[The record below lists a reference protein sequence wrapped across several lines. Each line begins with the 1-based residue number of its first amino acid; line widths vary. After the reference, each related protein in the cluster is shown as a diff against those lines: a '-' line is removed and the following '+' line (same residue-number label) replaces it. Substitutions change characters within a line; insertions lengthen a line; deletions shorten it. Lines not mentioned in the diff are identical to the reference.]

1 MFTTNL
7 KIKSSIAY
15 YLLLCQLLTN
25 CHPVDL
31 NMLSPTTATGQPNPQ
46 QQTASNDPVS
56 ANSAPHAS
64 RGASM
69 CRNSQGSTAGS
80 QWNGQSWGSTSGR
93 KGNGQSWGSSSGSQ
107 WNSHQSWG
115 STAGSQW
122 NGQSWGSSSGRKGK
136 GKDNAEKYNQAF
148 PHSGK
153 AKDIAFFID
162 NTEFPLYPETVT
174 LNSLYKIA
182 DQIKLSED
190 PAWKDSYG
198 KINISRCLKG
208 LKMLSAEYPAVQ
220 EVLKALADKITD
232 YKEVLKP
239 QQISNSLYGLQ
250 NMSAE
255 SEAVQKVLKALAAKI
270 TDCKEVLNTQ
280 AIGNS
285 LYGLKNMSAESEAV
299 KKVLK
304 SLTDK
309 ITDCKEILKPQE
321 IGMSL
326 YGLKNMSAES
336 EAVQEVL
343 QNIAL
348 KIPVEMDLESDYG
361 FSQILVEFFCNHP
374 GFFSQCK
381 EKNCSFIEGIQSSDI
396 LLKKFIKNIKINQD
410 SKNKGCIDLHGLSH
424 FIAEKLLASI
434 DFSQVGRI
442 IFGRSTHKMTNRERM
457 KEIVDNAL
465 TQAVLKGTFTLDPE
479 NSGMYLKNASN
490 ASSS

>member
-93 KGNGQSWGSSSGSQ
+93 KGNGQSWGSSSGRKG
-107 WNSHQSWG
+107 NGQSWG
-115 STAGSQW
+115 SSSGRKGT
-122 NGQSWGSSSGRKGK
+122 GQSWGSSSGRKGK

-239 QQISNSLYGLQ
+239 QQISNSLYGLK

-255 SEAVQKVLKALAAKI
+255 SEAVQEVLKALAYKI
-270 TDCKEVLNTQ
+270 TDCKEV
-280 AIGNS
+280 
-285 LYGLKNMSAESEAV
+285 
-299 KKVLK
+299 
-304 SLTDK
+304 
-309 ITDCKEILKPQE
+309 LKPQE

-336 EAVQEVL
+336 EEVKQVL

-381 EKNCSFIEGIQSSDI
+381 EKNCSFIEGMQSSDI
-396 LLKKFIKNIKINQD
+396 LLKTFIENIQINQD